1 MNMLNVAECLV
12 ASPEFDLL
20 MASELIIIFLQRL
33 DASLLNIWLLWQL
46 MSLLAARLV
55 IFSMIRSTGISSE
68 AWDVSHDLTRDLCSS
83 MFILKFINVS

>member
-1 MNMLNVAECLV
+1 
-12 ASPEFDLL
+12 

-55 IFSMIRSTGISSE
+55 ILAMIRNTGISRE
-68 AWDVSHDLTRDLCSS
+68 AWDVSHDLTRDRCSN
-83 MFILKFINVS
+83 MFILIFIIMSL